1 VFSLI
6 LLQISDDETLT
17 EARQVGGSAEIRPGE
32 LMVTLSG
39 TLSFMAVEDNDLE
52 QPAQEQEEQHTTTID
67 FEFH

>member
-1 VFSLI
+1 
-6 LLQISDDETLT
+6 LT
-17 EARQVGGSAEIRPGE
+17 EARQVGGSVEIRPGE